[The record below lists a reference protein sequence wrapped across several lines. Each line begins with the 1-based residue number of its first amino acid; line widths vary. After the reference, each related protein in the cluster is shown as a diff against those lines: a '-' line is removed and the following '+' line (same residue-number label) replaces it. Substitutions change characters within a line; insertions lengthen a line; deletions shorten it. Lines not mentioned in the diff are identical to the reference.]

1 MAFIK
6 VGPASALPEGET
18 IEAIVD
24 CRAYAVCNAGGVVR
38 CLDGTCP
45 CTGGPLSK
53 GVIRQGR
60 LVCPWHN
67 GRFEC
72 HTGICADNASVRVP
86 MYAVKI
92 EDGDI
97 YVDVKQPL
105 ESPELPRS

>member
-1 MAFIK
+1 M
-6 VGPASALPEGET
+6 
-18 IEAIVD
+18 EAIVD
-24 CRAYAVCNAGGVVR
+24 GRAYAVCNTGGSLY
-38 CLDGTCP
+38 CLDGVCP

-92 EDGDI
+92 AHGDI
-97 YVDVKQPL
+97 FVDVSQPL
-105 ESPELPRS
+105 ELPVLPQF